1 MACTDTVAPIVSSF
15 TVTSSPTSF
24 TLAVTNFGVNE
35 VAVKYL
41 ITESSTRPTI
51 NNEGWS
57 SVPPT
62 TYTVD
67 SAGTQTLYAWAQDI
81 AGNISEARIVNVTVT
96 ISTPVVTA
104 FVLPT
109 TSATKTVPIT
119 TFTLNATGI
128 SYLITESSTPPLAN
142 AAGWLTNAPTTYTVS
157 IDGLKTLYA
166 WTKNIAGDIS
176 VSKSAQVTVDTVPV
190 VTAFVLPT
198 TSATKTV
205 PITTFTLN
213 ATGISYL
220 ITESST
226 PPLANAAGWLTNAPT
241 TYTVSIDGLKTLYA
255 WTKNIA
261 GDISVSK
268 SAQVTVNT
276 FVPTLTATP
285 GNSQVSLTWSAL
297 AANGDVD
304 VADYGIEYKVSTNAT
319 WSTFSDGVSVNRFAT
334 VNSLTNGTSYIFRIS
349 SKNTAATTLASVD
362 SLPVTPV
369 APDAAMPTILKVTS
383 TKSDGSYKAGTLI
396 PVSVEFSESV
406 IVTGVPRII
415 LETGTT
421 DAVANYSSG
430 TSSNT
435 IIFDYIVLPGHTSLD
450 LSVLSLNL
458 TAENTIKDVDGH
470 NVVSTLP
477 TTDDKTFSGTKN
489 IIVDTTAPAEST
501 KPMVP
506 TQT

>member
-96 ISTPVVTA
+96 IST
-104 FVLPT
+104 
-109 TSATKTVPIT
+109 
-119 TFTLNATGI
+119 
-128 SYLITESSTPPLAN
+128 
-142 AAGWLTNAPTTYTVS
+142 
-157 IDGLKTLYA
+157 
-166 WTKNIAGDIS
+166 
-176 VSKSAQVTVDTVPV
+176 PV